1 MKRVCGI
8 IGGMGPMATADLF
21 VKIINHTKAAGDAE
35 HMRVLIDSNVNVP
48 DRTKAILHGGVSP
61 LTELLHSAN
70 GLVLMGADFLIM
82 PCNTAHYF
90 YEELQAGVAVPVLN
104 MVSETVRVVWKAGV
118 KKAGLLAT
126 DGTLQA
132 GIYDAAFAR
141 AGVELIKP
149 SQEGQRAVMDVIF
162 RGVKAGSAAFDTLS
176 LERELQDMRSR
187 GAETFVLACTELPI
201 AFSRYNLDFP
211 SVDPTDILA
220 RAAVVYGGY
229 ELKD

>member
-1 MKRVCGI
+1 MKKVCGI

-21 VKIINHTKAAGDAE
+21 MKIIDHTKAAGDAE
-35 HMRVLIDSNVNVP
+35 HMRVLIDNNVNVP
-48 DRTKAILHGGVSP
+48 DRTAAILKGGASP
-61 LTELLHSAN
+61 LGELLHSAN
-70 GLVLMGADFLIM
+70 ALIGMGADFLIM

-104 MVSETVRVVWKAGV
+104 MITETVRAVWKAGV

-132 GIYDAAFAR
+132 GIYDEPFTR

-149 SQEGQRAVMDVIF
+149 SEEGQKAVMDVIF
-162 RGVKAGSAAFDTLS
+162 RGVKAGSATYDTS
-176 LERELQDMRSR
+176 ALERELHSMRAR

-201 AFSRYNLDFP
+201 AFSRYGVNFP
-211 SVDPTDILA
+211 CVDPTDILA
-220 RAAVVYGGY
+220 RAAVLYGGY